1 MPQKQNRQTFQRS
14 SIYARLKL
22 EKEPEKLQ
30 TQLRDLARELASE
43 IFTSDSSCGKELLGT
58 FVSELFLSIAEQ
70 ERKEYR
76 RQKQADGIA
85 EAKARGVRF
94 GPEPKPLPVN
104 FDECYEAWQD
114 GQMTAT
120 QAAETCGLSR
130 KGFYRA
136 VEKKKKMAG
145 YAV

>member
-1 MPQKQNRQTFQRS
+1 MPQKRNRQSFQYG

-30 TQLRDLARELASE
+30 TQLRDLARELAGE
-43 IFTSDSSCGKELLGT
+43 LFTSDSSCGRELLGV
-58 FVSELFLSIAEQ
+58 FVSELFLSVAEQ
-70 ERKEYR
+70 ERNEYR
-76 RQKQADGIA
+76 RQKQAEGIA

-94 GPEPKPLPVN
+94 GPEPKPLPIN

-136 VEKKKKMAG
+136 VEKKRKTAG
-145 YAV
+145 CAV